1 MPRAYAPELRRRVID
16 LIEGGRSVAEVAAM
30 VEPTK
35 QTIYNWWNR
44 HLVDTGRRA
53 GTPTIENSELLAARR
68 RIAELEKELA
78 ATRRANQLLKEVVP
92 PKASSRPSQR
102 WPARAT
108 PSNEPAGSPGSL
120 TPATTCGG
128 SERRLNE
135 QSATRGLLDQII
147 EVHAAS
153 RGTYGA
159 RRVHAELTLDRGV
172 KVGHNAIEMLMSRAQ
187 IYGLPGP
194 KRRKKVPRVVTATA
208 TDLVDR
214 DFARVEP
221 DRLWVTDITEH
232 PTREGK
238 LYCCVVLDTFSRRVV
253 GWSIDHRQDSAL
265 VTNALGMAIT
275 NRNPDADREVV
286 IHSDHGTQFTSW
298 AFTNRAR
305 QSGLVPSM
313 GSIGDCYDNAVIESF
328 WGRMQTEL
336 LNRKRW
342 NTRVEL
348 ASAMFEYVEVFHNR
362 QRRHSSIG
370 MLTPIEWVRRCRERS
385 DVASR
390 RRRQGVPTPLLRGG
404 VSLLS
409 LTGRLSRHLGLPR

>member
-1 MPRAYAPELRRRVID
+1 MMASEGHAVERACRITGVSHAGYYTWRLRAP
-16 LIEGGRSVAEVAAM
+16 
-30 VEPTK
+30 
-35 QTIYNWWNR
+35 
-44 HLVDTGRRA
+44 
-53 GTPTIENSELLAARR
+53 
-68 RIAELEKELA
+68 
-78 ATRRANQLLKEVVP
+78 
-92 PKASSRPSQR
+92 
-102 WPARAT
+102 
-108 PSNEPAGSPGSL
+108 
-120 TPATTCGG
+120 
-128 SERRLNE
+128 SERAIRH
-135 QSATRGLLDQII
+135 AWLLDQII

-159 RRVHAELTLDRGV
+159 RRVHAELTLGRGV

-194 KRRKKVPRVVTATA
+194 KRRKKVPRVVTA

-275 NRNPDADREVV
+275 NRSPDADREVV

-298 AFTNRAR
+298 AFTHRAR

-370 MLTPIEWVRRCRERS
+370 MLTPIEYEKIHHTKT
-385 DVASR
+385 A
-390 RRRQGVPTPLLRGG
+390 
-404 VSLLS
+404 
-409 LTGRLSRHLGLPR
+409 